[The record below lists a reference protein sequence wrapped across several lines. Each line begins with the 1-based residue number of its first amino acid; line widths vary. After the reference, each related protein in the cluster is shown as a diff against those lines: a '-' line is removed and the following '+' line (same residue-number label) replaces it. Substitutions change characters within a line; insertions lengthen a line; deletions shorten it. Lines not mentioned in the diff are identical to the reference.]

1 MQGGNSPSMFLSRA
15 SCSPERWRWPSL
27 SIDWIPYPG
36 IEPRFT
42 IFVGGGGDE
51 VGSAGGG
58 RGRLLWERCAG
69 EARWEW
75 GGRCSGHR
83 LGLAWES
90 KDDGL
95 NNRNEGHMTYWAY

>member
-1 MQGGNSPSMFLSRA
+1 
-15 SCSPERWRWPSL
+15 L

-75 GGRCSGHR
+75 GGRCSGH
-83 LGLAWES
+83 GLSDWRGRVKMMACTTET
-90 KDDGL
+90 K
-95 NNRNEGHMTYWAY
+95 AI